1 MTVETPAPPR
11 LKAPA
16 SATAA
21 VSGAAFDEAIAL
33 TKALKLPH
41 IRRAMTEVIPT
52 AKAQRWDPAEIVRVL
67 LAEEAAGRAASNL
80 RTRRQRAAFPT
91 GKTFHIWNEQASSIP
106 VPTQSSLRT
115 LEWIGRQENLCVCG
129 PSGTGKS
136 HFTEAIGQAAID
148 AGMTSA
154 AWCADTASTTRSA
167 KPSPG

>member
-11 LKAPA
+11 LKAPV

-21 VSGAAFDEAIAL
+21 VSGAAFDEALAL
-33 TKALKLPH
+33 TRALKLPH
-41 IRRAMTEVIPT
+41 IRRAMADVIPT
-52 AKAQRWDPAEIVRVL
+52 AKAQRWDPAEVVRVL

-80 RTRRQRAAFPT
+80 RTRRQRASFPT

-115 LEWIGRQENLCVCG
+115 LEWIGRRENLCVCG

-136 HFTEAIGQAAID
+136 HFTEALGQAAID
-148 AGMTSA
+148 VGMTVVLFTME
-154 AWCADTASTTRSA
+154 DLVGLVGRLR
-167 KPSPG
+167 